1 MTVLV
6 AEAVGYPFDPS
17 VYLGLAAAAVAYVV
31 LTRGERVRWRE
42 LGAFGLG
49 LLAVWGALE
58 TPLDPL
64 GDRYLQSAHMVQHM
78 LLMVLAAPLLLAG
91 LTPAMAQRLLR
102 WVPGLGW
109 LSEPVVAQVIYALV
123 VLVWHLPATY
133 DLGLENGTVH
143 IFEHLSFLA
152 AGVLYWWPVIGSTSS
167 QARWRLSDPQK
178 IVYVF
183 IGMMPM
189 MLVSLS
195 LQFSRQLF
203 YAPYAEAPR
212 LVSGISPVLDQTI
225 AGIVMMSMDMA
236 SSAWALLVIFY
247 RWMQEG
253 LRQDLQ
259 AGEQGEE
266 IGSLPGAPTR
276 R

>member
-1 MTVLV
+1 MIVLD
-6 AEAVGYPFDPS
+6 AEPIRFPLDAS
-17 VYLGLAAAAVAYVV
+17 VYLGLVALAVVYVA
-31 LTRGERVRWRE
+31 LARGERMRWSE
-42 LGAFGLG
+42 AGFFGLG
-49 LLAVWGALE
+49 LVVIWGALE

-64 GDRYLQSAHMVQHM
+64 GDQYLQSAHMLQHM
-78 LLMVLAAPLLLAG
+78 LLMVVAAPLLVAG
-91 LTPAMAQRLLR
+91 LTPGMAQRLLR

-109 LSEPVVAQVIYALV
+109 LSEPVAAQVVYALV
-123 VLVWHLPATY
+123 VLAWHVPPAY
-133 DLGLENGTVH
+133 DLGLENETVH
-143 IFEHLSFLA
+143 ILEHLTFLV
-152 AGVLYWWPVIGSTSS
+152 AGGLYWWPVVGATSS
-167 QARWRLSDPQK
+167 RARWRLSDPQK